1 MHFVGPSGKATEAAL
16 DVYAPVVLVQ
26 ETSVRT
32 RASTQSFRAM
42 PSLRVVADPKSG
54 DCLTLRAR
62 PGTLLVN
69 QFVEVASKPPAKVL
83 DVEAS

>member
-1 MHFVGPSGKATEAAL
+1 
-16 DVYAPVVLVQ
+16 
-26 ETSVRT
+26 
-32 RASTQSFRAM
+32 M